1 MNIMQ
6 GDEYDVFL
14 TLTDADGEPITTE
27 GVTDVEVG
35 LGGLFF
41 SLTGN
46 TLSYN
51 SDRGAWV
58 FRLEEDKT
66 EAMKGVLSFQVRVT
80 FDNSDIV
87 GTRLP
92 LVYVTTSMQRPAPA
106 PDEGTEEI

>member
-14 TLTDADGEPITTE
+14 ILTDADGAPITTE

-92 LVYVTTSMQRPAPA
+92 LVYVITSMQRPAPA